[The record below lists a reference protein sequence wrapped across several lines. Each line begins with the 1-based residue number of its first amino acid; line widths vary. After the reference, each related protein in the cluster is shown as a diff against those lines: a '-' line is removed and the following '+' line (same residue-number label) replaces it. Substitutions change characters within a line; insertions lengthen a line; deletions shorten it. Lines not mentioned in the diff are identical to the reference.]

1 MSDQSKAK
9 RILGAFKR
17 GDEMTAKQIEA
28 TYKVS
33 SGRGVI
39 QSLRKQGYA
48 IFMNKRTNQRGVTRN
63 FYRLGTPTRK
73 MVAAGFAAL
82 GNDAFRMASQLTWN
96 KVLVSVGGFPH
107 KHIYKYV
114 NSEYHLSP
122 MSDGTFTVYRLGEQT
137 PLCRVSLEQA
147 KKEYY
152 VEDKKGDTDTVQV
165 DLQS

>member
-1 MSDQSKAK
+1 M
-9 RILGAFKR
+9 
-17 GDEMTAKQIEA
+17 
-28 TYKVS
+28 
-33 SGRGVI
+33 
-39 QSLRKQGYA
+39 
-48 IFMNKRTNQRGVTRN
+48 
-63 FYRLGTPTRK
+63 
-73 MVAAGFAAL
+73 
-82 GNDAFRMASQLTWN
+82 TWN